1 MLNYDGDAVGSANFE
16 DRILGKLIV
25 FEGIDGSGKSTQ
37 YELMCDRLTL
47 EAKDYRSVR
56 FPRYDKPSSALVKM
70 YLGGEF
76 GDDPDAVNAYA
87 ASSFYAVDRFAS
99 YVQDWRDYYINGGLI
114 LTDRYTT
121 SNALHQG
128 AKLPAKQRERFF
140 KWLYEYEFDYIGLPR
155 PDAVIFL
162 DIEAKRAALRLAR
175 RQEETGTGGDIHE
188 KDMAYLSQS
197 AESGKQAAGL
207 FGWHRISC
215 FPSDDRERTEDEL
228 HREIYDIIKS
238 LALWT

>member
-1 MLNYDGDAVGSANFE
+1 MG
-16 DRILGKLIV
+16 RLIV

-37 YELMCDRLTL
+37 YELMCNRLTK
-47 EAKDYRSVR
+47 EAVPFMRVR
-56 FPRYDKPSSALVKM
+56 FPRYDKPSSALVNM

-99 YVQDWRDYYINGGLI
+99 YTQDWCGYYESGGLV

-128 AKLPAKQRERFF
+128 AKLPADQRERFF
-140 KWLYEYEFDYIGLPR
+140 NWLYEYEFDYLGLPA
-155 PDAVIFL
+155 PDMVIYL
-162 DIEAKRAALRLAR
+162 DIEAKQAVNRLKH
-175 RQEETGTGGDIHE
+175 RQTETGTVGDIHE

-197 AESGKQAAGL
+197 VQSGKQAAAL
-207 FGWHRISC
+207 YGWHRISC
-215 FPSDDRERTEDEL
+215 CSAGLDRAADEL
-228 HREIYDIIKS
+228 HQEIYDCIMSSI
-238 LALWT
+238 

>member
-1 MLNYDGDAVGSANFE
+1 MG
-16 DRILGKLIV
+16 ILIV

-37 YELMCDRLTL
+37 FELICDRLEK
-47 EAKDYRSVR
+47 EAVPFMRVR

-99 YVQDWRDYYINGGLI
+99 YAQDWRGYYESGGLV

-128 AKLPAKQRERFF
+128 AKLPEDRRERFF
-140 KWLYEYEFDYIGLPR
+140 SWLFEYEFDYLGLPP
-155 PDAVIFL
+155 PDMVIYM
-162 DIEAKRAALRLAR
+162 DIEAEQAAGRLEH
-175 RQEETGTGGDIHE
+175 RQSESGMAGDIHE
-188 KDMAYLSQS
+188 KDITHLFQS
-197 AESGKQAAGL
+197 ARSGKQAAAL
-207 FGWHRISC
+207 FGWQKISC
-215 FPSDDRERTEDEL
+215 LNGGLNRTADDL
-228 HREIYDIIKS
+228 HQEIYYHVMS
-238 LALWT
+238 LNDGYKINKE